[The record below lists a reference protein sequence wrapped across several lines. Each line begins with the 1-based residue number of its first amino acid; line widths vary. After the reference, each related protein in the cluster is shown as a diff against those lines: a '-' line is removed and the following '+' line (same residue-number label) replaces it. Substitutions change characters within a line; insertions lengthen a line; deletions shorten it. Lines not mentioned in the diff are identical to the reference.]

1 MPETQKTRRR
11 SRATF
16 WMLLCV
22 SILCSVIIALVLP
35 AIQGSLWRENAAAVS
50 AELIQLSQA
59 LEVFKAE
66 YGAYP
71 PSHLTISEDGERWNS
86 DDRATLRQIW
96 PQFDFTAKYDLNSD
110 GDTDDVHVMTG
121 AECLVFFLGGNSNKN
136 GTRIGFSKNP
146 LTPFSNTSPN
156 RSGPFF
162 EFQINRFTDLD
173 EDGFAEYGDPLTQ
186 NSYLYASRR
195 GGAFW
200 NEDLPVYP
208 NDDPRNLK
216 SVYNVNAEFQ
226 IISAGFDGAYG
237 IGGDYFESAAVF
249 QGDRAV
255 ENDNIANFSVGAM
268 GENPPVGTLT
278 FTLLLFSPMAL
289 FLAGYFIS
297 GLVGIRRVS

>member
-1 MPETQKTRRR
+1 
-11 SRATF
+11 
-16 WMLLCV
+16 MLLCA
-22 SILCSVIIALVLP
+22 SFLCSVIIALVLP
-35 AIQGSLWRENAAAVS
+35 AISGPQRNNEVAKVS
-50 AELIQLSQA
+50 VEVAQLIQA
-59 LEVFKAE
+59 LASFKAE
-66 YGAYP
+66 YGMYP
-71 PSHLTISEDGERWNS
+71 PSYLSIPEHGEQWNPDG
-86 DDRATLRQIW
+86 RAMIREIW

-136 GTRIGFSKNP
+136 GTRIGFSRNP

-186 NSYLYASRR
+186 NPYLYASRR

-255 ENDNIANFSVGAM
+255 ENDNLANFSVGAM